1 MIQVNERHLG
11 LEKRVRYR
19 EVKRDVFVCVESG
32 YLFGRSQV
40 VQVRAGFSDLDGKA
54 KQTPHRKAL
63 KRKGASL

>member
-19 EVKRDVFVCVESG
+19 EAKRDVFVCVESG
-32 YLFGRSQV
+32 YLFGRSKV
-40 VQVRAGFSDLDGKA
+40 VQVRSGFS
-54 KQTPHRKAL
+54 KQRPHRKAL